1 MATAQM
7 LEVAPYLVVADL
19 SASIGHYESRL
30 GFQLTQVAG
39 DPPSVAVLSR
49 DGIAVMLR
57 PGDPSTRADEDPDR
71 RADAYIWVTDVVAL
85 TDELV
90 GRGATIVAVPVD
102 RPVGDGREVQVRDP
116 DGNVLCFGQLID

>member
-1 MATAQM
+1 M

-19 SASIGHYESRL
+19 TAAIEHYRACL
-30 GFQLTQVAG
+30 GFEASQVDG
-39 DPPSVAVLSR
+39 DPASVAVLSR

-57 PGDPSTRADEDPDR
+57 LGDPAVRAAEDPEQ

-85 TDELV
+85 ADELV
-90 GRGATIVAVPVD
+90 SRGATVVAVPLD

-116 DGNVLCFGQLID
+116 DGNVLCFGQLLD